1 MKITTKAMGC
11 SLQAQQAII
20 NHGCKAEEYMSNG
33 KRVFAI
39 VNSRTGSRII
49 NTSEEKSFDDM
60 CKRLKWM

>member
-1 MKITTKAMGC
+1 
-11 SLQAQQAII
+11 LQAQQAII

-60 CKRLKWM
+60 CKRLKWL